1 MRALAKDGA
10 HTAVVHAVCALIKFA
25 TQVNFSQMKHE
36 KMAYVI
42 IHRIFDLT
50 YYSHPPKHHCP
61 YY

>member
-1 MRALAKDGA
+1 MRALAKAWRTRRGSRR
-10 HTAVVHAVCALIKFA
+10 VCALIEFA

-50 YYSHPPKHHCP
+50 YYSHSP
-61 YY
+61 